1 MLRVKTDGQVIAR
14 YGQSRKVE
22 WPWRERALPVCK
34 RYSAPTASESPGERG
49 SHLQCMFRWC
59 SLKLGALYLELH
71 LIEYPESIGPFM
83 LLVLR
88 KYVSLVTRMK

>member
-49 SHLQCMFRWC
+49 LTSATYVQMVL
-59 SLKLGALYLELH
+59 LKTGSIVSGIALDRISGKHRPFHVVGA
-71 LIEYPESIGPFM
+71 S
-83 LLVLR
+83 
-88 KYVSLVTRMK
+88 